1 VVAALRALENNAEF
15 VAEWESDGVA
25 AAAQSAEGG
34 GGDGSSGDG
43 TGYTPARVGGINRLL
58 MKLDFGSWF
67 GETVD
72 ENAV

>member
-1 VVAALRALENNAEF
+1 
-15 VAEWESDGVA
+15 
-25 AAAQSAEGG
+25 
-34 GGDGSSGDG
+34 
-43 TGYTPARVGGINRLL
+43 VGGINRLL